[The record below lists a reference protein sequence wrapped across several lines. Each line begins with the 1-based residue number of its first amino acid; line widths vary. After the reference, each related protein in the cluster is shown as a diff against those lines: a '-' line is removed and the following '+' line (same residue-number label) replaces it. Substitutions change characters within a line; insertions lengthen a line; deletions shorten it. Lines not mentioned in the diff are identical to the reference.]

1 MLDPKYE
8 LKCFVSV
15 SGGVKNADWMQMQA
29 KCVDNVV
36 AYDDTIMPISEN
48 VDKYQHICEVYR
60 KIYP

>member
-1 MLDPKYE
+1 
-8 LKCFVSV
+8 
-15 SGGVKNADWMQMQA
+15 MQA